1 MNLSPTLTDAIAD
14 ARAKVRVGYR
24 WWLRPFLSRDVIA
37 ITLGRTIHVSPH
49 AAEGARERV
58 EALLRHELAHI
69 RQINRYGVIG
79 FYARYVAEFLR
90 HLWHVRSWNR
100 AYMLIS
106 FDIEAYAV
114 ERKAEGEAARTGL

>member
-1 MNLSPTLTDAIAD
+1 MNLSPALTDAIAD

-24 WWLRPFLSRDVIA
+24 WWLRPFLARDVIA
-37 ITLGRTIHVSPH
+37 ITLGRTIHVSPR
-49 AAEGARERV
+49 AAAGARERV

-90 HLWHVRSWNR
+90 HLWRVRSVNR

-106 FDIEAYAV
+106 FEIEAYAA
-114 ERKAEGEAARTGL
+114 EREAEGEAVRTGL